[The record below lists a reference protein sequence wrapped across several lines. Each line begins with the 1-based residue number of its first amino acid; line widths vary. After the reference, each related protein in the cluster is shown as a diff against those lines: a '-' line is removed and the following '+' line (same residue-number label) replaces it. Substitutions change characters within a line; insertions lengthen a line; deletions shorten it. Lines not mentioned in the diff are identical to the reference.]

1 MNNYTLHEIVAS
13 ILEHKNMTMPELAE
27 KLEISQLQLAREIGK
42 NKKINQEFL
51 IKMFNILDVSLI
63 DNTTNE
69 KIKIH
74 NIDEMLSDTMN
85 NLCK

>member
-13 ILEHKNMTMPELAE
+13 ILEHKKMTMSELAE

-51 IKMFNILDVSLI
+51 IKMFSLLDVSLI
-63 DNTTNE
+63 NNANGE

-74 NIDEMLSDTMN
+74 NIDEMLSDTIN
-85 NLCK
+85 SL